1 MKPVALIADRDFY
14 PNASISRLEQF
25 FEVRSST
32 ASSQVELC
40 DELAASS
47 AEVLFCNLSI
57 KIDSRILKAS
67 ANLSYIVSPATGLS
81 HFDHGATQ
89 SKNVRI
95 LSLLDLR
102 DEIQDIF
109 ATAELAWGLIIS
121 VSRKIIASNLDLL
134 NGKLDR
140 RGFLGRD
147 LHGRTLGV
155 IGFGRLGRRVADY
168 GLAFGM
174 KIVVYEIDE
183 SKRTSSLAVEFVD
196 SVEQMFGIAD
206 VVSVHIPLTEENYHF
221 IDLEKI
227 RRLKHG
233 AIFVN
238 TSRGEIVDE
247 RALVTALEDG
257 KLFGVGAD
265 VLSIESNP
273 NRVFGESDLIRA
285 NRAGLNVVLTPHIGG
300 WADFSVAKVRN
311 LIVDEFLNRYLKSIK
326 L

>member
-32 ASSQVELC
+32 ASSQGELF
-40 DELAASS
+40 DELAALS

-67 ANLSYIVSPATGLS
+67 ANLLYIVSPATGMS
-81 HFDHGATQ
+81 HFDLGATQ
-89 SKNVRI
+89 SKDVKI

-102 DEIQDIF
+102 DQIQDIF

-134 NGKLDR
+134 NGRLDR
-140 RGFLGRD
+140 RDFLGRD

-155 IGFGRLGRRVADY
+155 IGFGRLGRRVATY

-174 KIVVYEIDE
+174 KVVVYEIDE
-183 SKRTSSLAVEFVD
+183 SKRTSSIAVEFAD
-196 SVEQMFGIAD
+196 SVEQMFGVAD

-221 IDLEKI
+221 IDSEKI

-233 AIFVN
+233 AIFIN

-247 RALVTALEDG
+247 CALVTALEDG

-265 VLSIESNP
+265 VLSIERSP
-273 NRVFGESDLIRA
+273 NRVIGESDLIRA
-285 NRAGLNVVLTPHIGG
+285 SQAGLNVVLTPHIGG
-300 WADFSVAKVRN
+300 WADFSVAKARN
-311 LIVDEFLNRYLKSIK
+311 LIVDEFLNRYLKSI
-326 L
+326 